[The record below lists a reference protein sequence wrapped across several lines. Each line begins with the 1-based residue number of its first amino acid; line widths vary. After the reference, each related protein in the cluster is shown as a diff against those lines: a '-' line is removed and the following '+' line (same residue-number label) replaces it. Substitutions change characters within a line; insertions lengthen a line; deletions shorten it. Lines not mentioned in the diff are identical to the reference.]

1 MIPEKIGRYEIEKE
15 LGRGGMATVYQAHD
29 PHFKR
34 EVAVKVLPS
43 QLTHDPTFR
52 ARFAR
57 EAQTIAALEHP
68 AIVPVYDYGEE
79 NEQPYLVMRLMSG
92 GSLADQIKQGSLPMP
107 EAAQIVN
114 RLARA
119 LDYAHSQ
126 GVIHRDLKPGNILF
140 DKQHNP
146 YLADF
151 GIAKLM
157 EATTSFTGSAVVGTP
172 AYMSPE
178 QVKGGQKI
186 DGRSDVYSLGI
197 ILYEMLT
204 GRAPYQADTPIQ
216 VLMKHVLDPV
226 PAIHDI
232 KPDLPATVDSV
243 VSRALAKDVTDRF
256 STAGEL
262 ATAFSTTAGLN
273 PPNLSG
279 LSAQSTQSTQIKI
292 PNWAWITL
300 SIGGLVL
307 LGWLF
312 APSISN
318 LFTPETEVVV
328 VTATTVPTTSTIL
341 PTITSTL
348 TPLPPTKTATI
359 IPSHTPTP
367 PPTNTIIPSATPTP
381 QPQVQIIRNG
391 NLRSGPGTN
400 YNSVGVISAGSIV
413 VVLGKS
419 VNEDWYFILL
429 LDGNTAWIG
438 ASNVKVL
445 DLGSI
450 VLIPVITPGSE
461 TAVSFTRT
469 PTPSPQ
475 TNTPIPEAP
484 ASTNTP
490 RPNNPTNT
498 PVNTPVPSATLLPTS
513 TNDPYPG
520 ATNTVAPQPTNT
532 SQPTNT
538 PIPPTTTAVPI
549 PTYTPLP
556 QPTDTPRPSDTPV
569 PPTFTPFVTS
579 LPLP

>member
-273 PPNLSG
+273 PPNLLG
-279 LSAQSTQSTQIKI
+279 LSTQSTRSKQIKI
-292 PNWAWITL
+292 PNWVWGMI
-300 SIGGLVL
+300 GLVILML
-307 LGWLF
+307 LGWGSRSLIRNF
-312 APSISN
+312 
-318 LFTPETEVVV
+318 LTPQTITEVVI
-328 VTATTVPTTSTIL
+328 VTATNVS
-341 PTITSTL
+341 ITSPLVTN
-348 TPLPPTKTATI
+348 TPLSTRTPTDTT
-359 IPSHTPTP
+359 TPTP
-367 PPTNTIIPSATPTP
+367 ISPTP
-381 QPQVQIIRNG
+381 SRTPRPTSTMHPTKEVLLQFQVTANSY
-391 NLRSGPGTN
+391 NLRSGPGTV
-400 YNSVGVISAGSIV
+400 YAIIGILKQGDV
-413 VVLGKS
+413 VTVLGQNASGSWYNVQLEDEATGWVSSLAGELMGAETS
-419 VNEDWYFILL
+419 VSIPTVMTIPPTPK
-429 LDGNTAWIG
+429 GTNTATPTRG
-438 ASNVKVL
+438 TTPTVAPPEPEPATPRPT
-445 DLGSI
+445 DL
-450 VLIPVITPGSE
+450 PPTDEPTE
-461 TAVSFTRT
+461 T
-469 PTPSPQ
+469 PTPEP
-475 TNTPIPEAP
+475 
-484 ASTNTP
+484 
-490 RPNNPTNT
+490 
-498 PVNTPVPSATLLPTS
+498 
-513 TNDPYPG
+513 PYPV
-520 ATNTVAPQPTNT
+520 AT
-532 SQPTNT
+532 T
-538 PIPPTTTAVPI
+538 PAYP
-549 PTYTPLP
+549 
-556 QPTDTPRPSDTPV
+556 
-569 PPTFTPFVTS
+569 
-579 LPLP
+579 

>member
-34 EVAVKVLPS
+34 EVAVKVLPG

-92 GSLADQIKQGSLPMP
+92 GSLADQIKQGPLPMP

-273 PPNLSG
+273 PP
-279 LSAQSTQSTQIKI
+279 QIPVFPSQTKQQNQGKI
-292 PNWAWITL
+292 PNWTWAI
-300 SIGGLVL
+300 IGLAILLL
-307 LGWLF
+307 LGWGGSSLIRNF
-312 APSISN
+312 S
-318 LFTPETEVVV
+318 TPQTTVEVVV
-328 VTATTVPTTSTIL
+328 VTATNVS
-341 PTITSTL
+341 ITSPFATN
-348 TPLPPTKTATI
+348 TPLST
-359 IPSHTPTP
+359 HTPTDTATHTP
-367 PPTNTIIPSATPTP
+367 IPPTPSRIPRSTSTMQPTK
-381 QPQVQIIRNG
+381 QVLLQFQVNANSY
-391 NLRSGPGTN
+391 NLRSGPGTV
-400 YNSVGVISAGSIV
+400 YSIIGILKQGDV
-413 VVLGKS
+413 VTVLGQNANGS
-419 VNEDWYFILL
+419 WYNIQLADETTGWVSSL
-429 LDGNTAWIG
+429 AGELIG
-438 ASNVKVL
+438 V
-445 DLGSI
+445 
-450 VLIPVITPGSE
+450 E
-461 TAVSFTRT
+461 TAVSIPTVLTIPPTPRGTSTAT
-469 PTPSPQ
+469 PTMSVPTTAVP
-475 TNTPIPEAP
+475 PETEP
-484 ASTNTP
+484 NTP
-490 RPNNPTNT
+490 RPTSLSPTDEPT
-498 PVNTPVPSATLLPTS
+498 ETPTS
-513 TNDPYPG
+513 EPPYPG
-520 ATNTVAPQPTNT
+520 
-532 SQPTNT
+532 
-538 PIPPTTTAVPI
+538 PTTPAYP
-549 PTYTPLP
+549 
-556 QPTDTPRPSDTPV
+556 
-569 PPTFTPFVTS
+569 
-579 LPLP
+579 